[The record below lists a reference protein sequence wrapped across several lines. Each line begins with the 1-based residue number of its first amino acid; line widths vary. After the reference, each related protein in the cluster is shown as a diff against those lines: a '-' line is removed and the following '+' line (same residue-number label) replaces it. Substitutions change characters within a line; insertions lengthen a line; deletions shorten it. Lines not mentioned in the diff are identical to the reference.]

1 MMSAGS
7 LVVLVVAVQQT
18 ESFVRAGGIALGSW
32 FPALTAALGTLI
44 ALRQPGNRIAW
55 ILNGIGFA
63 VLIEMA
69 LQLLLSSGPVA
80 PALLNLGALV
90 LLHVALPAALYLAFL
105 VPLMFPSGSFFSK
118 SQSLMAWPGA
128 IMLFILP
135 LTVALAQEVGP
146 PFPSDGLAWTVDNA
160 VGILPVTVLSV
171 SIGLMIGA
179 VAFTAVG
186 GFFSLAIRYR
196 RSSSVA
202 KAQIRWLLYST
213 VIVAGIFVL
222 LVASDASQSAV
233 GGLLL
238 VVAFVSIPA
247 SITVAIT
254 RYRLFAIDR
263 IISRTLTYPVLV
275 ATLGL
280 VFAAGVVWIPSALSL
295 EDSPLVIAG
304 STLAV
309 ASLFNPL
316 RKRVQAGIDRRFNRS
331 ALHGQVV
338 SQAFAAR
345 LSEPLTTVQI
355 LSEWQTTVTESL
367 QPETIGVWVRR
378 RGTNGPE

>member
-1 MMSAGS
+1 
-7 LVVLVVAVQQT
+7 
-18 ESFVRAGGIALGSW
+18 
-32 FPALTAALGTLI
+32 
-44 ALRQPGNRIAW
+44 
-55 ILNGIGFA
+55 
-63 VLIEMA
+63 
-69 LQLLLSSGPVA
+69 
-80 PALLNLGALV
+80 
-90 LLHVALPAALYLAFL
+90 
-105 VPLMFPSGSFFSK
+105 
-118 SQSLMAWPGA
+118 
-128 IMLFILP
+128 
-135 LTVALAQEVGP
+135 
-146 PFPSDGLAWTVDNA
+146 
-160 VGILPVTVLSV
+160 
-171 SIGLMIGA
+171 
-179 VAFTAVG
+179 
-186 GFFSLAIRYR
+186 
-196 RSSSVA
+196 
-202 KAQIRWLLYST
+202 
-213 VIVAGIFVL
+213 
-222 LVASDASQSAV
+222 
-233 GGLLL
+233 LLL

-254 RYRLFAIDR
+254 RYRLFEIDR
-263 IISRTLTYPVLV
+263 IISRTLTYTVLV

-367 QPETIGVWVRR
+367 QPETIGAWVRR

>member
-1 MMSAGS
+1 MSAAS
-7 LVVLVVAVQQT
+7 LVVLVVALQQT

-32 FPALTAALGTLI
+32 FPALAAALGATI

-55 ILNGIGFA
+55 LLNGIGFA

-80 PALLNLGALV
+80 PPPLNLGALL

-105 VPLMFPSGSFFSK
+105 VPLMFPNGHFFSRRQA
-118 SQSLMAWPGA
+118 SMAWPGA
-128 IMLFILP
+128 IMLLILP
-135 LTVALAQEVGP
+135 LTVALTQKVGP
-146 PFPSDGLAWTVDNA
+146 PFPSEGLAWTVDNA
-160 VGILPVTVLSV
+160 FGILPVSVLRV
-171 SIGLMIGA
+171 SIALMIGA

-186 GFFSLAIRYR
+186 GVFSLAIRYR

-233 GGLLL
+233 GGVLL

-254 RYRLFAIDR
+254 RYRLFEIDR
-263 IISRTLTYPVLV
+263 IISRTLTYTVLV

-280 VFAAGVVWIPSALSL
+280 VFAAGVVWIPSAVGL
-295 EDSPLVIAG
+295 EDSALLIAG

-309 ASLFNPL
+309 AALFNPL
-316 RKRVQAGIDRRFNRS
+316 RKRVQTAIDRRFNRS
-331 ALHGQVV
+331 AFQGDVV
-338 SQAFAAR
+338 LGAFAAR
-345 LSEPLTTVQI
+345 LSEPLTTGQI
-355 LSEWQTTVTESL
+355 LSEWESAVTQSL
-367 QPETIGVWVRR
+367 QPEKIGLWVRR
-378 RGTNGPE
+378 RSTNGPE